1 MCSAH
6 YFLQRFGNSTV
17 SLTRDTKRL
26 YSGWS
31 RTMESVPLKAKSYY
45 RKMNLHVLSQK
56 GYKTGPEYQ
65 SEILEAGRPMRVN
78 QSRLGKGLVALR
90 GRLGTNSRLK
100 LDPWQSKM
108 GQDRGETLVEAE
120 SCRSCFYLWSYLV
133 IGSTGRGYFQM
144 LENVL
149 LKNNWKKKV
158 I

>member
-1 MCSAH
+1 
-6 YFLQRFGNSTV
+6 
-17 SLTRDTKRL
+17 
-26 YSGWS
+26 
-31 RTMESVPLKAKSYY
+31 MESVPLKAKSYY

-56 GYKTGPEYQ
+56 GYKTGPEYR

-78 QSRLGKGLVALR
+78 QSRPGKGLVALR

-108 GQDRGETLVEAE
+108 GQDRGETLVEAK

-133 IGSTGRGYFQM
+133 IGRTGRGYFQM
-144 LENVL
+144 LENIL
-149 LKNNWKKKV
+149 LKNSWKKKV